1 MIKPPRDFGALP
13 DGSRATVYTLDN
25 GQGLEAEVCDYGAL
39 LTALRVPDARGTQ
52 ADVVLGYDR
61 AADYKHSFGATIG
74 RFAGPI
80 ARGAFEL
87 EGKPVQL
94 ALNGG
99 AYHIHGGATGFNKRP
114 WTAEPFED
122 GDGPGVRF
130 SRISPDGE
138 EGYPGRL
145 TVRLTCRLTRR
156 QELRL
161 DYEASTDRPTVCN
174 LTNHSYF
181 NLGGHASGPIADH
194 QLLLESDTYN
204 LNDADIIATGPVA
217 PVRGTPM
224 DFTRFKAV
232 GLEIDADF
240 EQLRLCQGYDHN
252 YLLPRTSSNEL
263 RKAATVV
270 EPRSGRKMEMW
281 TTEPG
286 FQFYAGNSIPEGDRG
301 KQGAVYGKR
310 HGLCLE
316 AQRAPHWPERPG
328 IAGALLKPGEVYRQT
343 TTYGFSSL

>member
-1 MIKPPRDFGALP
+1 VD
-13 DGSRATVYTLDN
+13 
-25 GQGLEAEVCDYGAL
+25 
-39 LTALRVPDARGTQ
+39 
-52 ADVVLGYDR
+52 
-61 AADYKHSFGATIG
+61 
-74 RFAGPI
+74 
-80 ARGAFEL
+80 RGA
-87 EGKPVQL
+87 
-94 ALNGG
+94 
-99 AYHIHGGATGFNKRP
+99 
-114 WTAEPFED
+114 
-122 GDGPGVRF
+122 VRGW
-130 SRISPDGE
+130 RRA
-138 EGYPGRL
+138 GRA
-145 TVRLTCRLTRR
+145 VF
-156 QELRL
+156 Q

-270 EPRSGRKMEMW
+270 DPRSGRKMEMW